1 MENKPDRQ
9 TDIDW
14 FPHLFQTRPFNFLFQ
29 FTLARTRTTH
39 ADTLRSAGLARTVGR
54 LYAWRVKQCGLS
66 AGDLWRM
73 FSCRTAIKSSAPT
86 VPVVTVKA
94 AILPST
100 WASELSGEARTSGK
114 LGPSAGRGE
123 NQESNK
129 CLRTAGHESL
139 KKLLQE
145 KLALKTIYSTILGLF
160 ELNHPVLKVTAEWI
174 INFFF
179 YFFFSFFTVTMYGPL
194 LLQMWMVLFL
204 GTVSEV
210 AVAQVSSARVMR
222 GNFRRDGEVIS
233 WMTLFIVV
241 LMGGH

>member
-1 MENKPDRQ
+1 MKQIELRLKKKIETKKDTDQQRRIERKLGRNKNRRNGKQNRQTDRQ

-73 FSCRTAIKSSAPT
+73 FCCRTAIKSSAPT

-123 NQESNK
+123 NQWVQQVSADCRTWKPKEV
-129 CLRTAGHESL
+129 TAGKVGSENYLFYHPGAFWIESSGL
-139 KKLLQE
+139 K
-145 KLALKTIYSTILGLF
+145 S
-160 ELNHPVLKVTAEWI
+160 HR
-174 INFFF
+174 
-179 YFFFSFFTVTMYGPL
+179 
-194 LLQMWMVLFL
+194 
-204 GTVSEV
+204 
-210 AVAQVSSARVMR
+210 RV
-222 GNFRRDGEVIS
+222 NY
-233 WMTLFIVV
+233 
-241 LMGGH
+241 